1 MRSGV
6 IRIDL
11 KVQRTLTRY
20 TSNPA
25 QMTSVMLGPEL
36 IFASTYALPEN
47 RISERHRKKRNITSC
62 IASPFTFRT

>member
-11 KVQRTLTRY
+11 KVERTLTRY
-20 TSNPA
+20 TSSPA
-25 QMTSVMLGPEL
+25 QMTSRMLGPEL

-47 RISERHRKKRNITSC
+47 HISERHRKEKNRH
-62 IASPFTFRT
+62 RQKYHVLHR